1 MFKAPV
7 IGRTEAVKLMSV
19 IRAARGGESEERREE
34 RSEIVGYG
42 VMMVILRSCAVS
54 KAASRRNGCCES
66 NLTAVAAIK
75 FQFKDAFLTS
85 KQALDLQGPEMDNE
99 HKLSRLHLEA
109 KKSSNHP
116 EESPTLGHYSSMKIS
131 ESTSNPSFSNKETD
145 INLTI
150 NSLLFSRSP
159 PPNTRTQFSIQRPG
173 GGESRGSSSNKER
186 WFPYLDRYKCGDDVY
201 LSSGEVV
208 EAVGPYLMKERR
220 ERFVRVAKNRSYSV
234 CLVVE
239 GLSDFGNVS
248 AAFRSADALGVQS
261 VHVVSCNSSKR
272 YRENRHVS
280 MGAEKW
286 LDIELWDSPQEC
298 FEVLRSR
305 GYRIATTHVGMDAV
319 SIYDMDW
326 SCPTAIV
333 VGNENRGISD
343 EALQLSD
350 LHCSIPMKGMVDSF
364 NVSVAAGI
372 LMHHAVCDR
381 VSRLGSH
388 GDLTLEEKQILFAEF
403 SLRHSKSAISIAHDV
418 HERNFAN
425 YKRS

>member
-1 MFKAPV
+1 MSSCKTL
-7 IGRTEAVKLMSV
+7 IRTSLSSLESKFHYFPQKPFSSLALRPPIQGPSFPYSV
-19 IRAARGGESEERREE
+19 RTKQYGTVRAAISVESSNNSNSFVDDDDDEAASSSSSKDNVEKLLTNRDDVTQFMKMERR
-34 RSEIVGYG
+34 
-42 VMMVILRSCAVS
+42 CAVS
-54 KAASRRNGCCES
+54 
-66 NLTAVAAIK
+66 
-75 FQFKDAFLTS
+75 
-85 KQALDLQGPEMDNE
+85 
-99 HKLSRLHLEA
+99 
-109 KKSSNHP
+109 
-116 EESPTLGHYSSMKIS
+116 
-131 ESTSNPSFSNKETD
+131 
-145 INLTI
+145 
-150 NSLLFSRSP
+150 
-159 PPNTRTQFSIQRPG
+159 G
-173 GGESRGSSSNKER
+173 GGESRGSSSSKER

-388 GDLTLEEKQILFAEF
+388 GDLTSEEKQILSAEF
-403 SLRHSKSAISIAHDV
+403 SLRHSKSAISIAH
-418 HERNFAN
+418 EYA
-425 YKRS
+425 KRKAAMLMPKL